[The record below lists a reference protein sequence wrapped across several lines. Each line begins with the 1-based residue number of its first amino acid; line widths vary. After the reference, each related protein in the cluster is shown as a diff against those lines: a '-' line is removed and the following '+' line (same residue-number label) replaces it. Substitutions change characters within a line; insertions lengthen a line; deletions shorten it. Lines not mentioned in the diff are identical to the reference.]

1 MRIEDVYLYSPDL
14 QAQEA
19 FYGKTLGFI
28 VEMEEQRLRVDTGQN
43 RLYFYPYTGPELLYH
58 FAFLIPT
65 GSLESAMDFLK
76 AKGLSLLPHNDSEI
90 IHFPHGRAIYFEDA
104 DRNIA
109 EFIERPLI
117 QGPSHRHFDAQQVV
131 RLNEVSTCSRDTLAL
146 AERLTTDYGI
156 KALHTERFT
165 STPLSTCDTEFCWVG
180 DHEGVILVAREGRH
194 WLPTQ
199 RPAIPSPFS
208 VTYTEEGQTFTYS
221 EAFDGPIL

>member
-1 MRIEDVYLYSPDL
+1 MRIEDVHLYSPDL
-14 QAQEA
+14 QAQKA
-19 FYGKTLGFI
+19 FYGQTLGFP
-28 VEMEEQRLRVDTGQN
+28 VEMEEQRLRVETGKN
-43 RLYFYPYTGPELLYH
+43 RLYFYPCDGLATLYH

-65 GSLESAMDFLK
+65 GSLEGAMDFLK
-76 AKGLSLLPHNDSEI
+76 AKGLSLLTYHDSEI

-117 QGPSHRHFDAQQVV
+117 QGSSHKAFDIQEVI
-131 RLNEVSTCSRDTLAL
+131 RLNEISTCTRDTLSL
-146 AERLTTDYGI
+146 AESLTTDYGI
-156 KALHTERFT
+156 KALHTERF
-165 STPLSTCDTEFCWVG
+165 DTDFCWVG

-208 VTYTEEGQTFTYS
+208 VSYTEGGRTFTYS
-221 EAFDGPIL
+221 EAFDGPIP

>member
-14 QAQEA
+14 HAQAL
-19 FYGKTLGFI
+19 FYGETLGFP
-28 VEMEEQRLRVDTGQN
+28 VEMEDERLRVDTGKN
-43 RLYFYPYTGPELLYH
+43 RLYFYPYAGPELLYH

-76 AKGLSLLPHNDSEI
+76 AKGLSLLPYKESEI
-90 IHFPHGRAIYFEDA
+90 IHFDHGRAIYFEDA

-117 QGPSHRHFDAQQVV
+117 QGPSHRHFDTEQVV
-131 RLNEVSTCSRDTLAL
+131 RLNEVSTCSRDTLSL
-146 AERLTTDYGI
+146 ADRLTTNYGI
-156 KALHTERFT
+156 KALHTERF
-165 STPLSTCDTEFCWVG
+165 DTEFCWVG

-208 VTYTEEGQTFTYS
+208 VTYTEGGRSFTYS
-221 EAFDGPIL
+221 EAFEGPIL